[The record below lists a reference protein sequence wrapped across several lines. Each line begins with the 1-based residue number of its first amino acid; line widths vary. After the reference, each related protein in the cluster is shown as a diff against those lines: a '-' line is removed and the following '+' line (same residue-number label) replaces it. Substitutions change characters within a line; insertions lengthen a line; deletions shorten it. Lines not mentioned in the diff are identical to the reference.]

1 MRRSR
6 KRRVW
11 QVNLKLN
18 VIESIEMMKYQP
30 GHSNSTCNWRHLII
44 ISQRSQ
50 KNRAH
55 LRPRFVKTT
64 ATRNKTMADVLVLYQ
79 ISNDFPR
86 HHGGSGGVE
95 SVHISYNAFYMSR
108 KNGITLSN
116 VKQSCRA
123 LQSINPRGADGYHW
137 RVRID
142 EKPNT
147 SHSSAGSSGGGS
159 GSVAYSWWDVQ
170 DENARLPVKEASSKE
185 LRRLIAP
192 PKIGSEGDVV
202 TQEMTKAA
210 KGAIKYMGKAM
221 NAVAA
226 VSSNSGG
233 IGDIDDDINDARTP
247 VICFKLLDLGKVRRD
262 LNSSIT
268 AATGTIGTGGGAKRS
283 APTARRPARS
293 ASSSMSTQQQPAQQ
307 QRPARASAPTSG
319 GAPRVQPQQTSLRH
333 QHPTV
338 RSPPTA
344 DLMGFNTAT
353 PAPHLHHSNSMPM
366 PMPTMTTISTPTGA
380 MPGETRAEKLKR
392 EYAQKQTTNRVWD
405 DVDQRWVEGPVK
417 NGETTEP
424 SPAAAPSLTT
434 TSALNDIGGTIAGVK
449 GITLSRSNAVGKSEN
464 VQAAVNARIDD
475 MEQSQQK
482 AIEELR
488 TREVEKAKADAEED
502 VVRQRLEPKLKAWAE
517 EHGQKKQLRA
527 LLANL
532 HTILWEGSGWK
543 PISLA
548 DVLDDSKVK
557 KVYFQ
562 ASRVVHPDKTGHLD
576 AEKRFVAKRVFDSL
590 TQAKVDFDEGKR

>member
-1 MRRSR
+1 
-6 KRRVW
+6 
-11 QVNLKLN
+11 
-18 VIESIEMMKYQP
+18 
-30 GHSNSTCNWRHLII
+30 
-44 ISQRSQ
+44 
-50 KNRAH
+50 
-55 LRPRFVKTT
+55 
-64 ATRNKTMADVLVLYQ
+64 
-79 ISNDFPR
+79 
-86 HHGGSGGVE
+86 
-95 SVHISYNAFYMSR
+95 MSR
-108 KNGITLSN
+108 KNGITLST
-116 VKQSCRA
+116 VKESCRA
-123 LQSINPRGADGYHW
+123 LRSINPLGADGYHW

-147 SHSSAGSSGGGS
+147 SHSSAGSSGGSGGS
-159 GSVAYSWWDVQ
+159 AAFSWWDVQ

-185 LRRLIAP
+185 LRRMIAIAP
-192 PKIGSEGDVV
+192 PKVGSDGDVM
-202 TQEMTKAA
+202 TQEVTKAA

-221 NAVAA
+221 NAVAV
-226 VSSNSGG
+226 VSSSSGV
-233 IGDIDDDINDARTP
+233 IGDMDDDMNDARTP
-247 VICFKLLDLGKVRRD
+247 VICFKLLDLGRVRTD
-262 LNSSIT
+262 LDSCT
-268 AATGTIGTGGGAKRS
+268 AAAAGAIGTGGGGRRTA
-283 APTARRPARS
+283 APTARRPVRS
-293 ASSSMSTQQQPAQQ
+293 ASSSMSTQPAPSQQ
-307 QRPARASAPTSG
+307 QRPTRTSAPISA
-319 GAPRVQPQQTSLRH
+319 GAPRMQHQQTSQR
-333 QHPTV
+333 QQQPSAVNST
-338 RSPPTA
+338 PAA
-344 DLMGFNTAT
+344 DLMGFSTVAS
-353 PAPHLHHSNSMPM
+353 APSMHHSNSMPM
-366 PMPTMTTISTPTGA
+366 TAVTPTGA

-405 DVDQRWVEGPVK
+405 DVDQRWVEGPVR
-417 NGETTEP
+417 NGETTEL
-424 SPAAAPSLTT
+424 SSAAAPSLIPNGP
-434 TSALNDIGGTIAGVK
+434 LNDISVATAGVK
-449 GITLSRSNAVGKSEN
+449 GISLSRSSAVGKSEN

-488 TREVEKAKADAEED
+488 TREVERAKADAEED
-502 VVRQRLEPKLKAWAE
+502 VVRQRLEPKLKTWAE

>member
-1 MRRSR
+1 
-6 KRRVW
+6 
-11 QVNLKLN
+11 
-18 VIESIEMMKYQP
+18 
-30 GHSNSTCNWRHLII
+30 
-44 ISQRSQ
+44 
-50 KNRAH
+50 
-55 LRPRFVKTT
+55 
-64 ATRNKTMADVLVLYQ
+64 MADVLVLYQ

-86 HHGGSGGVE
+86 HHGGGGSGDGVPTT
-95 SVHISYNAFYMSR
+95 SYNAFYMSR
-108 KNGITLSN
+108 KNGITLST

-123 LQSINPRGADGYHW
+123 LQSIHPRGADGYHW

-147 SHSSAGSSGGGS
+147 SHSSAGSSGSDGS
-159 GSVAYSWWDVQ
+159 ASYSWWDVQ

-185 LRRLIAP
+185 LRRMIAP
-192 PKIGSEGDVV
+192 PHKVGNEGDVM
-202 TQEMTKAA
+202 TQEVTKAA

-226 VSSNSGG
+226 VSSSAGG
-233 IGDIDDDINDARTP
+233 GMGDMDDDLNDARTP
-247 VICFKLLDLGKVRRD
+247 VICFKLLDLGRVRRD
-262 LNSSIT
+262 LHLDSST
-268 AATGTIGTGGGAKRS
+268 ASAGSAIGTSGGGVKRS
-283 APTARRPARS
+283 TAPAAAVRRPVRS
-293 ASSSMSTQQQPAQQ
+293 ASSNMLSTQPPPPSQQQ
-307 QRPARASAPTSG
+307 QRPTRASAPISG
-319 GAPRVQPQQTSLRH
+319 GAPRMQQQQQTSQR
-333 QHPTV
+333 QVKT
-338 RSPPTA
+338 PPTA
-344 DLMGFNTAT
+344 DLMGFNTST
-353 PAPHLHHSNSMPM
+353 PAPHMHHSNSMPI
-366 PMPTMTTISTPTGA
+366 PTTTTVSTPTGA

-392 EYAQKQTTNRVWD
+392 EYAQKQTSNRVWD

-417 NGETTEP
+417 NGETTESSSGAATP
-424 SPAAAPSLTT
+424 SGSS
-434 TSALNDIGGTIAGVK
+434 SALNDLAGTTAGVK
-449 GITLSRSNAVGKSEN
+449 GISLSRSNAIGKSEN

-482 AIEELR
+482 AIDELR
-488 TREVEKAKADAEED
+488 TREIEKAKADAEED

-548 DVLDDSKVK
+548 DVLDDGKVK
-557 KVYFQ
+557 KVYFK

>member
-1 MRRSR
+1 M
-6 KRRVW
+6 
-11 QVNLKLN
+11 
-18 VIESIEMMKYQP
+18 
-30 GHSNSTCNWRHLII
+30 
-44 ISQRSQ
+44 IS
-50 KNRAH
+50 
-55 LRPRFVKTT
+55 
-64 ATRNKTMADVLVLYQ
+64 
-79 ISNDFPR
+79 
-86 HHGGSGGVE
+86 
-95 SVHISYNAFYMSR
+95 
-108 KNGITLSN
+108 
-116 VKQSCRA
+116 
-123 LQSINPRGADGYHW
+123 
-137 RVRID
+137 
-142 EKPNT
+142 
-147 SHSSAGSSGGGS
+147 
-159 GSVAYSWWDVQ
+159 
-170 DENARLPVKEASSKE
+170 
-185 LRRLIAP
+185 P
-192 PKIGSEGDVV
+192 PKVVGNEGDVMM
-202 TQEMTKAA
+202 TQEVTKAA

-226 VSSNSGG
+226 VSSSSNSGG
-233 IGDIDDDINDARTP
+233 IGGGDMDDDIMNDARTP

-262 LNSSIT
+262 LDGST
-268 AATGTIGTGGGAKRS
+268 AAAVAAGTTGTGGGVRRTATP
-283 APTARRPARS
+283 AAARRPVRS
-293 ASSSMSTQQQPAQQ
+293 ASSSMSTQPTPTQP
-307 QRPARASAPTSG
+307 RPARASAPISG
-319 GAPRVQPQQTSLRH
+319 GAPRMMQPQQTSQRR
-333 QHPTV
+333 QQQQQQATPATD
-338 RSPPTA
+338 
-344 DLMGFNTAT
+344 DLMGFNTVT
-353 PAPHLHHSNSMPM
+353 PAAPAAHNMHHSNSMP
-366 PMPTMTTISTPTGA
+366 ISTPTGA

-417 NGETTEP
+417 NGETTDP
-424 SPAAAPSLTT
+424 SNPSSTAPSLTST
-434 TSALNDIGGTIAGVK
+434 TTAGGLNDIGIGGATAGVK
-449 GITLSRSNAVGKSEN
+449 GISLSRSNAVGKSEN